1 MGTPTHFLKTPD
13 LKQKGAGNQGKRL
26 LEQKSM
32 QSGATPPLGY
42 YWREFS
48 ECTLP
53 RFSRNRQKKSPVI
66 GFSVPFC
73 VKHSKGFVSALCDQS
88 K

>member
-1 MGTPTHFLKTPD
+1 MAKNSRLGA
-13 LKQKGAGNQGKRL
+13 KGACNQGKEVFRA
-26 LEQKSM
+26 ESM

-48 ECTLP
+48 GMHAYAFL
-53 RFSRNRQKKSPVI
+53 KKQAKKAPVI
-66 GFSVPFC
+66 GFLVPFY